1 MTAAV
6 VENMEHKKARA
17 EEANLLL
24 EGLDEVTQ
32 KALYIATKMVLAKR
46 DTEEGTKKARNC
58 LKCNSRLLNLKDNVV
73 NTCEVCGQQHLVDF
87 YTNNTIVLTAAERPE
102 LRKRPGTPKPE
113 QPKREQNQE
122 AFNKRLAKFRE
133 KWKEY

>member
-46 DTEEGTKKARNC
+46 DTEEGTKKRRGTA
-58 LKCNSRLLNLKDNVV
+58 LSV
-73 NTCEVCGQQHLVDF
+73 
-87 YTNNTIVLTAAERPE
+87 TAAC
-102 LRKRPGTPKPE
+102 
-113 QPKREQNQE
+113 
-122 AFNKRLAKFRE
+122 
-133 KWKEY
+133 

>member
-46 DTEEGTKKARNC
+46 DTEEGTKKVDIKENR
-58 LKCNSRLLNLKDNVV
+58 
-73 NTCEVCGQQHLVDF
+73 QQ
-87 YTNNTIVLTAAERPE
+87 
-102 LRKRPGTPKPE
+102 K
-113 QPKREQNQE
+113 
-122 AFNKRLAKFRE
+122 
-133 KWKEY
+133 

>member
-1 MTAAV
+1 MTAAA

-46 DTEEGTKKARNC
+46 
-58 LKCNSRLLNLKDNVV
+58 SRRYLLRLCVPDK
-73 NTCEVCGQQHLVDF
+73 
-87 YTNNTIVLTAAERPE
+87 ERQFDDLE
-102 LRKRPGTPKPE
+102 SVHR
-113 QPKREQNQE
+113 
-122 AFNKRLAKFRE
+122 
-133 KWKEY
+133 

>member
-46 DTEEGTKKARNC
+46 DTEEGTKKVDIKENC
-58 LKCNSRLLNLKDNVV
+58 
-73 NTCEVCGQQHLVDF
+73 QQG
-87 YTNNTIVLTAAERPE
+87 E
-102 LRKRPGTPKPE
+102 
-113 QPKREQNQE
+113 
-122 AFNKRLAKFRE
+122 
-133 KWKEY
+133 

>member
-1 MTAAV
+1 MRAA
-6 VENMEHKKARA
+6 
-17 EEANLLL
+17 
-24 EGLDEVTQ
+24 
-32 KALYIATKMVLAKR
+32 AL
-46 DTEEGTKKARNC
+46 
-58 LKCNSRLLNLKDNVV
+58 SR
-73 NTCEVCGQQHLVDF
+73 F